1 MPAFANVLE
10 MRALTVDLATP
21 PLQFGRETRSTRGG
35 QRLPSASGMHPWPV
49 TDGRYPSKDGKR
61 HRELNHWATSRSD
74 PGCWSIGLSCSV
86 RAGLDNQSSAALRS
100 YAVAVAGHVV
110 SIRTRIAKMSQAVFA
125 SFMNVSVSTVQK
137 WESPAADKHPSGAA
151 AKLLQLVESK
161 GVEALIA

>member
-1 MPAFANVLE
+1 MTKKTMQSSRVL
-10 MRALTVDLATP
+10 
-21 PLQFGRETRSTRGG
+21 
-35 QRLPSASGMHPWPV
+35 
-49 TDGRYPSKDGKR
+49 
-61 HRELNHWATSRSD
+61 RELLESAEDLSAY
-74 PGCWSIGLSCSV
+74 GLVSKTDMA
-86 RAGLDNQSSAALRS
+86 RMKALCEEPPEYSPER
-100 YAVAVAGHVV
+100 VV